1 MYKNR
6 ISIIKST
13 LTLFLAAI
21 LSGQLMNA
29 QTGIQA
35 SFVQTGTK
43 SGKVVNGEG
52 TIYYAAPS
60 SLALRA
66 SLPSKGSFQYLC
78 QESIL
83 SC

>member
-60 SLALRA
+60 SLALRY
-66 SLPSKGSFQYLC
+66 STPEG
-78 QESIL
+78 E
-83 SC
+83 

>member
-6 ISIIKST
+6 TSIIKST

-35 SFVQTGTK
+35 SFVQTGTN

-52 TIYYAAPS
+52 TI
-60 SLALRA
+60 
-66 SLPSKGSFQYLC
+66 
-78 QESIL
+78 
-83 SC
+83 